1 MLRMLGSRALVARLA
16 PRHQATRHKGI
27 LSSFKE
33 SIDKEMK
40 KNPELQKTL
49 DELREGAAPL
59 AKGAQEAA
67 SKLSSAAAE
76 GGAGRMYTIDVVPAA
91 LGFWAKLGFE
101 EVAATGEQAELIPR
115 GGDRPMAKLL

>member
-40 KNPELQKTL
+40 KNPDL
-49 DELREGAAPL
+49 
-59 AKGAQEAA
+59 QEAFEHYRDLEMVDMA
-67 SKLSSAAAE
+67 SNASSSA
-76 GGAGRMYTIDVVPAA
+76 GREA
-91 LGFWAKLGFE
+91 
-101 EVAATGEQAELIPR
+101 R
-115 GGDRPMAKLL
+115 G

>member
-59 AKGAQEAA
+59 AKGAGTRPPPRA
-67 SKLSSAAAE
+67 SVNLV
-76 GGAGRMYTIDVVPAA
+76 DHCC
-91 LGFWAKLGFE
+91 
-101 EVAATGEQAELIPR
+101 
-115 GGDRPMAKLL
+115 